1 MSDPTGFEPGATRRV
16 LTPADIQQKE
26 FRVSRFGG
34 YKMRDVDEFLD
45 EITDSF
51 SALSAEVERLRA
63 RPGAPPVVGTPD
75 LDDVARQADEII
87 SRARGEAA
95 RIVAE
100 ARTGS
105 PAPMGVNASAEGRA
119 AVGAFLTE
127 EREFLQSLAGLV
139 QGHAETVKAMVKAA
153 RGHPAP
159 PSSPEP
165 APAEENVIGE
175 EPREE
180 TDEERGVAAGRQEG
194 PPEEPRTADAS
205 ADSPSATRRMP
216 TAEEPLRIDE
226 PSGATVSG
234 GDDEPRPDRPEGS
247 LRDLF
252 WGEE

>member
-1 MSDPTGFEPGATRRV
+1 MSDPTGFEPGAPRRV
-16 LTPADIQQKE
+16 LTPADVQQKE

-51 SALSAEVERLRA
+51 SALSAEVERLRT

-75 LDDVARQADEII
+75 LDDVTRQADEII

-100 ARTGS
+100 ARTGA
-105 PAPMGVNASAEGRA
+105 PAPGGVDAASAEGRA

-139 QGHAETVKAMVKAA
+139 QGHAETVKAMARAA
-153 RGHPAP
+153 RGKPAP
-159 PSSPEP
+159 PPTAEP
-165 APAEENVIGE
+165 APAENAIE
-175 EPREE
+175 EPREA
-180 TDEERGVAAGRQEG
+180 TDEERGVAPDRQDGR
-194 PPEEPRTADAS
+194 PEEPRA
-205 ADSPSATRRMP
+205 ADSSAGPQPATERMP